1 ANAPDRERDVDG
13 RARSHSPRQSV
24 LSITANCVELAVG
37 RCPPKITMGW
47 FALHP
52 VFAHGAPHPRLDKVI
67 VRVWLPARRG
77 HVEEGR
83 PDGLKHVVTACTNAS
98 AKQRAPFF
106 PGLRLLAARAWL
118 PYVATALRD
127 DVLTVA
133 LAHNR
138 LSHIAR
144 HDNDRVNDT
153 TRRMGNTVDLA

>member
-1 ANAPDRERDVDG
+1 
-13 RARSHSPRQSV
+13 
-24 LSITANCVELAVG
+24 
-37 RCPPKITMGW
+37 MGW

-67 VRVWLPARRG
+67 VRV
-77 HVEEGR
+77 
-83 PDGLKHVVTACTNAS
+83 
-98 AKQRAPFF
+98 
-106 PGLRLLAARAWL
+106 WL

-153 TRRMGNTVDLA
+153 TRRMGNTVDLAMKFRRGKAMDGRIYGVLRDLGNVGRARRSDKLM